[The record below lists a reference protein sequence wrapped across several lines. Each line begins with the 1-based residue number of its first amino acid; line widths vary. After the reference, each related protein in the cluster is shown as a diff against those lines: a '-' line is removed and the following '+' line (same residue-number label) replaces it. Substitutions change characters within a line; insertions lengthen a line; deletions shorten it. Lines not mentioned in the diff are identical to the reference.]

1 MSPFLRKNPGY
12 TAEIREQQFENHVL
26 GEVTSRLTADT
37 QTMSDTVALNVNVFL
52 R

>member
-1 MSPFLRKNPGY
+1 MKHGITGFLQTG
-12 TAEIREQQFENHVL
+12 EIA
-26 GEVTSRLTADT
+26 SRLTADC